1 MTPSW
6 TRWTLGGFG
15 TTQPEPRTAAAVTA
29 RRQAAAVM
37 LDRVRD
43 VLGQLRR
50 ERSRVTF
57 AAVARGAD
65 VSRTFLYQKGEA
77 RRLVEDAAESAAG
90 QTIKDRPEKATPGSL
105 ATLLWRRILHQHDT
119 QADLGHFTRL
129 GLVTVPATLLAST
142 VALWGMLHT
151 IGT

>member
-1 MTPSW
+1 
-6 TRWTLGGFG
+6 
-15 TTQPEPRTAAAVTA
+15 
-29 RRQAAAVM
+29 M

-77 RRLVEDAAESAAG
+77 RRLVAG

-129 GLVTVPATLLAST
+129 GLVTVPTTLLAST
-142 VALWGMLHT
+142 VALWGMPHT